1 MWAVLPQHDPDLRE
15 RIYSQD
21 YSSTGPTA
29 YRRPHMK
36 LLTFL
41 LHQYNVTND
50 QSLRGSRN
58 SGDVVIHPAETNLLR
73 FSGAPSEDR
82 MSTSEPFSNSIYEE
96 QMHLAECEF
105 SAFICAVTE
114 LYGPEWD
121 RSLRYQGI
129 GNTNVQLF
137 RFGASV

>member
-1 MWAVLPQHDPDLRE
+1 M
-15 RIYSQD
+15 
-21 YSSTGPTA
+21 
-29 YRRPHMK
+29 
-36 LLTFL
+36 
-41 LHQYNVTND
+41 
-50 QSLRGSRN
+50 
-58 SGDVVIHPAETNLLR
+58 IHPAETILLS
-73 FSGAPSEDR
+73 FSGAPAEDR
-82 MSTSEPFSNSIYEE
+82 MNTSEPFSNSICEE

-121 RSLRYQGI
+121 RCLRYQGI